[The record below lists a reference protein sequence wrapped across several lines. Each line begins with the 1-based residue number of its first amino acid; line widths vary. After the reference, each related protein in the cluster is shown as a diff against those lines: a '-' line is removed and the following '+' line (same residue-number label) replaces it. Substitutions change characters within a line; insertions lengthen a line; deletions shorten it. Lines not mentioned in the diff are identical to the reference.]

1 MTSGQGYVLAGNMTE
16 LERVRLQSLAWQ
28 PAAERLLDAI
38 GIREGWRCADL
49 GCGPVGIVSSLS
61 RRVGNSGQVIGADID
76 PKAIE
81 HLREHASAVG
91 LTNVEFVQDDAYDSK
106 LGNATFDLVHV
117 RYVFS
122 PVGRH
127 EELMR
132 SLLALARP
140 GGKIVAQETDTTS
153 WKCIPGSE
161 AWFAAVDLIRRTF
174 LARGGDFDSGQRIYS
189 LFRSA
194 GLKDVEA
201 RAEVLCPRPEDP
213 YRRIPILFLYAMR
226 DFIVKRELATAA
238 ELDHLI
244 AECEKVAADPER
256 LHMTFTTV
264 QVWGS
269 KPE

>member
-1 MTSGQGYVLAGNMTE
+1 MTSGQKYILEGNVTE
-16 LERVRLQSLAWQ
+16 LERVRLQARVWE
-28 PAAERLLDAI
+28 PAAERMLEAV
-38 GIREGWRCADL
+38 GVAEGWRCADL

-61 RRVGNSGQVIGADID
+61 RRVGDSGRVVGTDID
-76 PKAIE
+76 PKALE
-81 HLREHASAVG
+81 HLRDSARKLG

-106 LGNATFDLVHV
+106 LPKESFDLVHV

-132 SLLALARP
+132 SLVALTRP
-140 GGKIVAQETDTTS
+140 GGKIVAEETDTTS

-161 AWFAAVDLIRRTF
+161 DWSAAVELIRRTF
-174 LARGGDFDSGQRIYS
+174 LARGGDFESGQRTYA

-201 RAEVLCPRPEDP
+201 RAEVLCPQPEDP
-213 YRRIPILFLYAMR
+213 YRRIPILFLHAMR
-226 DFIVKRELATAA
+226 GFILKRALATG
-238 ELDHLI
+238 EEVDRLI
-244 AECEKVAADPER
+244 GACERVAADPGR

-264 QVWGS
+264 QVWGT